1 MAILWKF
8 VLTALE
14 KKISSLLPYLL
25 KGWSHLFYIYYCV
38 MTECRV
44 HVYYRLDIISDFRN
58 ECQYTNVL
66 SNIRMFSLIKVL
78 ILY

>member
-1 MAILWKF
+1 
-8 VLTALE
+8 
-14 KKISSLLPYLL
+14 
-25 KGWSHLFYIYYCV
+25 
-38 MTECRV
+38 MTECSV

-66 SNIRMFSLIKVL
+66 SSIRMFSLTKVL